1 VVISWHSRDRSTQ
14 KSAKNKNHPH
24 KLQDFLFLKAS
35 CKGVVSDA
43 TKRALAAEA
52 CMKAEQ
58 KSLEQSRQNAAKL
71 LAEAESVED
80 DILTKKQTLI
90 LPSPIPHTLSV
101 NVTWCRVRPGHLTP
115 QRY

>member
-80 DILTKKQTLI
+80 AQDQRT
-90 LPSPIPHTLSV
+90 
-101 NVTWCRVRPGHLTP
+101 RPYFLYLCDLLLY
-115 QRY
+115 RS